1 MPDSQLPTQGP
12 ASQRER
18 DLDALLSGE
27 AGYPVVVL
35 GPVASAL
42 AALRAAPAPD
52 ELDGEAAA
60 RAAFRLF
67 MRPEADVFM
76 LPEADVAGGTHV
88 SAPLPQVP
96 AQFHQVAVAGHGRP
110 DGQGS
115 TVVLPR
121 AAPGGPRHARPRRPA
136 PWRGR
141 WQVMAAACGAA
152 GAVIICV
159 AALAGAFSG
168 PGGQQGRSGPRPSP
182 QSSSA
187 SSQRATS
194 SVLGT
199 ATARPTPR
207 PSAVSPEALC
217 RQFMDFFTHPEPS
230 AEKAV
235 VQQLGKLAGGQLRIM
250 GYCARQFGGEP
261 AHGYNT
267 GFHGGAGDPAAGN
280 PPGGGGFGK
289 PGTPRFGRAGSA
301 FPSVRDRSMSA
312 GPFRGGRTAR

>member
-1 MPDSQLPTQGP
+1 MPDSQLPIQGP
-12 ASQRER
+12 ASPRER

-42 AALRAAPAPD
+42 AALRAAPAAD

-67 MRPEADVFM
+67 M
-76 LPEADVAGGTHV
+76 LPEAYVAGGAHV
-88 SAPLPQVP
+88 PAPLPQVP
-96 AQFHQVAVAGHGRP
+96 AQYHQVAVAGHGRP

-136 PWRGR
+136 PWHGR

-152 GAVIICV
+152 AAVIICV

-168 PGGQQGRSGPRPSP
+168 PGGQQGRSGLRPSP

-187 SSQRATS
+187 SSHRATS

-207 PSAVSPEALC
+207 PTAVSPEALC
-217 RQFMDFFTHPEPS
+217 RQFMDYFMHPAPPASRPGES
-230 AEKAV
+230 DV
-235 VQQLGKLAGGQLRIM
+235 VQQLGKLAGGQLRII

-267 GFHGGAGDPAAGN
+267 GFQGGPGDPAAGN
-280 PPGGGGFGK
+280 QPGEGGLGE

-301 FPSVRDRSMSA
+301 FPPAGDRSTSA
-312 GPFRGGRTAR
+312 RPFRAGRTAR

>member
-1 MPDSQLPTQGP
+1 MPDSQLPIQGL
-12 ASQRER
+12 ASQPER

-27 AGYPVVVL
+27 AGYPTVVL
-35 GPVASAL
+35 GPVAGVL

-67 MRPEADVFM
+67 M
-76 LPEADVAGGTHV
+76 LPEANVAGGAHV
-88 SAPLPQVP
+88 SAPLPRVP
-96 AQFHQVAVAGHGRP
+96 AQFHRVAAAGDGRQ

-136 PWRGR
+136 PWHGR
-141 WQVMAAACGAA
+141 WPVMAAASAA
-152 GAVIICV
+152 AAAVIVCV

-168 PGGQQGRSGPRPSP
+168 PSGQQGPSGPRPSP

-187 SSQRATS
+187 SSHRVTS

-207 PSAVSPEALC
+207 PSAVSPEVLC
-217 RQFMDFFTHPEPS
+217 RQSMDYFMHPEPLAS
-230 AEKAV
+230 RPAENAV
-235 VQQLGKLAGGQLRIM
+235 LQQLGKLAGGQLGIID
-250 GYCARQFGGEP
+250 YCARQLGVGA
-261 AHGYNT
+261 AHRYNT
-267 GFHGGAGDPAAGN
+267 DFQGGAGDPAAGN
-280 PPGGGGFGK
+280 QPGEGGFGEH
-289 PGTPRFGRAGSA
+289 GRPRSGR
-301 FPSVRDRSMSA
+301 
-312 GPFRGGRTAR
+312 

>member
-1 MPDSQLPTQGP
+1 MPDSQLPIQGP

-35 GPVASAL
+35 GPVAGAL

-67 MRPEADVFM
+67 M
-76 LPEADVAGGTHV
+76 LPKADVAGGAPFPV
-88 SAPLPQVP
+88 PLPQVP
-96 AQFHQVAVAGHGRP
+96 AQFHQVTVAGHGRP
-110 DGQGS
+110 GGQGS

-136 PWRGR
+136 PWPGR
-141 WQVMAAACGAA
+141 WQVTAAACGAA
-152 GAVIICV
+152 AAVIICV

-168 PGGQQGRSGPRPSP
+168 PGGQQGRSGLRPSP

-199 ATARPTPR
+199 ATARPKPR

-217 RQFMDFFTHPEPS
+217 RQFMDYFMHPDPP
-230 AEKAV
+230 AENAV
-235 VQQLGKLAGGQLRIM
+235 VQQLGKLAGGQLRII
-250 GYCARQFGGEP
+250 GYCARQVGGAA
-261 AHGYNT
+261 AHGHST
-267 GFHGGAGDPAAGN
+267 GFQGGAGDPAAGN
-280 PPGGGGFGK
+280 QPGEGGFGE
-289 PGTPRFGRAGSA
+289 PGPPRFGRAGST
-301 FPSVRDRSMSA
+301 FPSAGDRSTSA
-312 GPFRGGRTAR
+312 GPFRVGRTAR

>member
-1 MPDSQLPTQGP
+1 MPDSQLPIQGP

-35 GPVASAL
+35 GPVAGAL

-67 MRPEADVFM
+67 M
-76 LPEADVAGGTHV
+76 LPGAGVAGGA
-88 SAPLPQVP
+88 SFPAPLPQVP

-115 TVVLPR
+115 TLVLPR

-136 PWRGR
+136 PWHGR
-141 WQVMAAACGAA
+141 WQVMAAASGAA
-152 GAVIICV
+152 AAVIICV

-168 PGGQQGRSGPRPSP
+168 PGGQPGRSGLRPSP

-217 RQFMDFFTHPEPS
+217 RKYMDYFMHPEPPTS
-230 AEKAV
+230 RPGEDAV
-235 VQQLGKLAGGQLRIM
+235 VQQLGKLAGGKLQII
-250 GYCARQFGGEP
+250 GYCARQLGVGA
-261 AHGYNT
+261 AHRYNT
-267 GFHGGAGDPAAGN
+267 DFRGGAGDPAAGN
-280 PPGGGGFGK
+280 QPGEGGFGGH
-289 PGTPRFGRAGSA
+289 GTPRFGH
-301 FPSVRDRSMSA
+301 
-312 GPFRGGRTAR
+312 